1 MPNSINEGPVAQ
13 AVLPTS
19 EIYSLFGTI
28 VQPILRVLVLLTAMI
43 CIVSGVSILV
53 SIYNSMSDRR
63 HEIAVMRALGARR
76 GTVLLIVL
84 WESVILSVGGGLLGW
99 CLGHGLV
106 AAASPAI
113 EAQTGVAMGFFD
125 LAPAVNVL
133 EMIGVE
139 ISAEWM
145 QRWFMVSPELLLIPV
160 LILLSIVVGLIPGMA
175 AYRTDV
181 AKSLGK

>member
-1 MPNSINEGPVAQ
+1 M
-13 AVLPTS
+13 
-19 EIYSLFGTI
+19 
-28 VQPILRVLVLLTAMI
+28 
-43 CIVSGVSILV
+43 
-53 SIYNSMSDRR
+53 
-63 HEIAVMRALGARR
+63 
-76 GTVLLIVL
+76 LLIVL

-133 EMIGVE
+133 EMLGVE